1 MAKKRSA
8 PKTTIANKRASFD
21 YDLKD
26 SLIAG
31 IVLSGPETK
40 SLRMGHGHLRGAF
53 CTIKDNELWLNN
65 ATIMPTKTNAAAF
78 SPEFQ
83 TRARKLLV
91 SKKQLSEIIKGK
103 EQGMAII
110 PKKMLTNSRYI
121 KVEIALG
128 KGRKQY
134 DKRQL
139 IKKRDESR
147 DMQRLIKM

>member
-1 MAKKRSA
+1 MAKKRS
-8 PKTTIANKRASFD
+8 PTTKTITNKRASFD
-21 YDLKD
+21 YELKD

-31 IVLSGPETK
+31 IVLNGPETK
-40 SLRMGHGHLRGAF
+40 SLRLGHGHLRGAF

-65 ATIMPTKTNAAAF
+65 ATIMPTISNSAAF
-78 SPEFQ
+78 DPNSQ

-91 SKKQLSEIIKGK
+91 SKKQLSELIKGK
-103 EQGMAII
+103 DQGMSII
-110 PKKMLTNSRYI
+110 PKKLLTNGRFI

-147 DMQRLIKM
+147 ELQRQFKV